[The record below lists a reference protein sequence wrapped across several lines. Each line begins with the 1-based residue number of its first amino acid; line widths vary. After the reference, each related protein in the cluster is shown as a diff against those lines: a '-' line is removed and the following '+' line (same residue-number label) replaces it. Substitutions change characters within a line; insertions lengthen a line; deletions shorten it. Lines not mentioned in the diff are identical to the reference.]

1 MVDVTIRQLD
11 PGEASRLPPELALR
25 AGFCGLDAWSGFVRS
40 VYPFPV
46 YRLVAERG
54 GNQEGLLALTHVR
67 HPAFGNYLTTAPFAS
82 YGGFLAASPEA
93 RTGLFSE
100 ANRLAQSLGVD
111 YVLARYEEGGESPP
125 EGWVQYSGYATYR
138 IGLPAKADALLPSYS
153 SDHRNHIRKSLR
165 KGFSIRFGRQELL
178 QDAYEAIARSMHEL
192 GSPYHSPQYLKA
204 MLENLGEK
212 LEFVVVYAGDGRL
225 AGGGALIYHGKVANN
240 LHANILRRYRSEYAG
255 EFLYWSIL
263 EHCCELG
270 MQTFDLGRSLAGSG
284 NEVFKMKWKPER
296 RTLAYWYALRPGAAL
311 PNLNQKN
318 PKYRL
323 AIAMW
328 KRLPRPLVRWLGPFL
343 ICGLA

>member
-138 IGLPAKADALLPSYS
+138 IGLPAKADALLPS
-153 SDHRNHIRKSLR
+153 
-165 KGFSIRFGRQELL
+165 
-178 QDAYEAIARSMHEL
+178 
-192 GSPYHSPQYLKA
+192 
-204 MLENLGEK
+204 
-212 LEFVVVYAGDGRL
+212 
-225 AGGGALIYHGKVANN
+225 
-240 LHANILRRYRSEYAG
+240 
-255 EFLYWSIL
+255 
-263 EHCCELG
+263 
-270 MQTFDLGRSLAGSG
+270 
-284 NEVFKMKWKPER
+284 
-296 RTLAYWYALRPGAAL
+296 
-311 PNLNQKN
+311 
-318 PKYRL
+318 
-323 AIAMW
+323 
-328 KRLPRPLVRWLGPFL
+328 
-343 ICGLA
+343 